1 MTIFFRILLSLFCLA
16 AYAVKAQEQPI
27 DTLLGRADGKLY
39 LLEDKRVKNET
50 TDAINALYNFNFEKA
65 DLEFRYLEVKYPD
78 HPLPTFLLGL
88 MEWWKIVP
96 NTEDE
101 QFDARFIELM
111 TKSIDKAQKLWD
123 RDEGNLEA
131 AFFLS
136 GGYGFRGRLHADR
149 KNWRRAINDGRA
161 ALRWLNVSK
170 GKEKFSREFLF
181 GDALFNYY
189 RVYIHDNLPLL
200 RPILAFFPK
209 GSKEIGL
216 QQLTRVT
223 LEAFY
228 TRTEAQT
235 YLMRIY
241 ANEEGNPGKS
251 IQVSEYLNQ
260 TFPNNPYFQRTH
272 ARNLYQM
279 GRLSDCFILS
289 QDIHKKCEANQFG
302 YEANSMRLASY
313 FLGYVQ
319 MRRFN
324 DKPKAISYFE
334 QSIQA
339 GDKAKQQSSGY
350 TLYAHIY
357 SAQLY
362 EQLGNEEKARSL
374 MQEVKKRA
382 EKKEDAYKEAD
393 KWLDDH
399 APKRKKFLGIF

>member
-1 MTIFFRILLSLFCLA
+1 M
-16 AYAVKAQEQPI
+16 AQVEPT

-50 TDAINALYNFNFEKA
+50 TDAINALYNFDFDKA

-88 MEWWKIVP
+88 MQWWKIMP

-101 QFDARFIELM
+101 QFDERFFELM
-111 TKSIDKAQKLWD
+111 SQSIDKAQKLWD
-123 RDEGNLEA
+123 QDEGNLEA

-149 KNWRRAINDGRA
+149 KNWRKAINDGRA
-161 ALRWLNVSK
+161 ALKWLNVSK

-209 GSKEIGL
+209 GSKELGL

-241 ANEEGNPGKS
+241 ANEEGNPAKS
-251 IQVSEYLNQ
+251 IQVSEYLNH
-260 TFPNNPYFQRTH
+260 TFPNNPYFERTH
-272 ARNLYQM
+272 ARNLYLLGQ
-279 GRLSDCFILS
+279 LSECFILS
-289 QDIHKKCEANQFG
+289 EDLYKKCEAHQFG
-302 YEANSMRLASY
+302 YEANSLRLASY
-313 FLGYVQ
+313 FLGYIQ
-319 MRRFN
+319 MRRFG

-334 QSIQA
+334 KSIES
-339 GDKAKQQSSGY
+339 GDKANQQSSGY
-350 TLYAHIY
+350 TLFAHVYA
-357 SAQLY
+357 AQLY
-362 EQLGNEEKARSL
+362 EQLGNLEKATAL

-382 EKKEDAYKEAD
+382 DRKEAAYQDAD
-393 KWLDDH
+393 KWLDSH
-399 APKRKKFLGIF
+399 APNRKKFLGIF